1 MTEEDIWLHLSR
13 ISRNPEILIKKHEQD
28 RDIVTDKGFKML
40 GDGPLDHGALRRI
53 CILCS
58 ENKWS
63 DHQNWQWKRDR
74 HWRIMDYAGRNKQ
87 MIVRPKVLFTQQS
100 YVCFLEMLGNGFPFG
115 ALSQELMTRVTR
127 QWHRNVSSKRW
138 WHKNQLLSD
147 YPHIVSFGPAE
158 SQHKDLLRILQTAPC
173 YAHLTHHQNSQV
185 WSQDDK
191 CQQRLGDLVT
201 SPRMWPGRVN
211 TMYM

>member
-158 SQHKDLLRILQTAPC
+158 SQHKDLLRILQTESCILHSSEVTA
-173 YAHLTHHQNSQV
+173 SQ
-185 WSQDDK
+185 
-191 CQQRLGDLVT
+191 
-201 SPRMWPGRVN
+201 
-211 TMYM
+211 